1 MEKEV
6 IWLSGI
12 IDKIIYDNKKGF
24 MIFLLNMEKGKIVV
38 KGEFLK
44 ISQGISIRVLGS
56 YNIDKKYGKQFSA
69 VSYQFVVPENISSW
83 QKWLGSGIIKGVRK
97 KNAKKIIDFFGS
109 DTMNVL
115 DGHPEQLGKVP
126 GISLRQATII
136 CNEFQNHTK
145 NSEIL
150 LSLCNYGVPIQ
161 LAKKIINK
169 YKGKT
174 LLQLKLNP
182 YKVVADVS
190 SVGFK
195 TIDPVALQMGVE
207 ERSPYRIHSAFL
219 YLVKKAELEGHVY
232 LPEKTLMERT
242 SRLLNLPT
250 GLLKN
255 SLFDSDL
262 VRVKEGNDMIVYSP
276 QRYKEE
282 VDIAKRLLIM
292 VLQGEKEVS
301 LEEVEELEKCKR
313 MINEEQA
320 AAVIQSLK
328 GSLMVLT
335 GGPGTGKTFTTN
347 LIIRFLEER
356 KCTVL
361 LAAPTGKAAKRME
374 ESTGRKSQT
383 IHRLLEYTEGVF
395 QRNESNP
402 LDADVV
408 LIDESSMIDQT
419 LIHALLKALPP
430 KCQLILVG
438 DKNQL
443 PSVGAGRILADII
456 ASGICPVVEL
466 KKIYRQSEESY
477 IAEAAHG
484 ILDGKVPYPWK
495 KDKKIKDFYFIP
507 VAGPDKEK
515 AADIVA
521 QYAGDKIPAFCKTD
535 VQVLTMTRIRATGC
549 EQLNLKI
556 KSILNPSDGIKKEY
570 KNFTEGD
577 QVMQIK
583 NNYDLVRTYPDGV
596 KSCGVFN
603 GDTGRIIEMGDEFI
617 EIEMDDGSVVSY
629 AYEDMDQVELSYAIT
644 THKSQ
649 GSEYAVALI
658 PIFDFIPTLTDRQL
672 IYTAITRAK
681 EMVVMIGDYKILQMM
696 IKNTRSVRRNT
707 RLRKLLEKGNG
718 KAKICKQEQ
727 TMAV

>member
-1 MEKEV
+1 MEKEM

-24 MIFLLNMEKGKIVV
+24 IIFLLNMGKNEIVV

-44 ISQGISIRVLGS
+44 ITQGITIRVLGS
-56 YNIDKKYGKQFSA
+56 YDIDRRYGKQFSA

-97 KNAKKIIDFFGS
+97 KNAKKIIEFFGS

-115 DGHPEQLGKVP
+115 DGHPEQLKKIP

-136 CNEFQNHTK
+136 CNEFQNYTK
-145 NSEIL
+145 NSDTL
-150 LSLCNYGVPIQ
+150 LTLCNYGMPIQ

-169 YKGKT
+169 YKEKT
-174 LLQLKLNP
+174 LLQLQQNP
-182 YKVVADVS
+182 YKTADEIS

-195 TIDPVALQMGVE
+195 TIDPIALQMGIE
-207 ERSPYRIHSAFL
+207 EKSPYRIHSAFS
-219 YLVKKAELEGHVY
+219 YLMKKAELEGHVY
-232 LPEKTLMERT
+232 LPEKILLKRA
-242 SRLLNLPT
+242 SKLLNLPSDF
-250 GLLKN
+250 LKN
-255 SLFDSDL
+255 SLLDSAL
-262 VRVKEGNDMIVYSP
+262 IRIEEENSIIIYNP
-276 QRYKEE
+276 QRYREE
-282 VDIAKRLLIM
+282 MNIAKRLLVM
-292 VLQGEKEVS
+292 VSQGEKEVS
-301 LEEVEELEKCKR
+301 LDEIEELEKYKKT
-313 MINEEQA
+313 INEEQA
-320 AAVIQSLK
+320 SAVIQSLK

-347 LIIRFLEER
+347 LIIHFLEKR
-356 KCTVL
+356 KYTVL

-374 ESTGRKSQT
+374 ESTGKQSQT
-383 IHRLLEYTEGVF
+383 IHRLLEYKEGDF

-402 LDADVV
+402 LEADVV
-408 LIDESSMIDQT
+408 LIDESSMIEQA
-419 LIHALLKALPP
+419 LMYALLKALPP
-430 KCQLILVG
+430 ECQLILVG

-456 ASGICPVVEL
+456 AADICPVIEL

-484 ILDGKVPYPWK
+484 ILNGKVPYPWK
-495 KDKKIKDFYFIP
+495 KEKKIKDFYFIP
-507 VAGPDKEK
+507 VDSSNKEK

-521 QYAGDKIPAFCKTD
+521 QYAGRKVSEFCKKN

-549 EQLNLKI
+549 EHLNLKI
-556 KSILNPSDGIKKEY
+556 KDIVNPSDGIKKEY

-577 QVMQIK
+577 QIIQIK
-583 NNYDLVRTYPDGV
+583 NNYNLIRTYPDNMRIF
-596 KSCGVFN
+596 GVFN
-603 GDTGRIIEMGDEFI
+603 GDTGRIIEIDDETI
-617 EIEMDDGSVVSY
+617 KVEMDDESVVFY
-629 AYEDMDQVELSYAIT
+629 DYNDMDQVELSYAIT

-658 PIFDFIPTLTDRQL
+658 PVFDFIPTLTDRQL

-681 EMVVMIGDYKILQMM
+681 EMVVMVGDYKILQM
-696 IKNTRSVRRNT
+696 IIRNTRSIKRNT
-707 RLRKLLEKGNG
+707 RLKKLLEEGR
-718 KAKICKQEQ
+718 
-727 TMAV
+727 